1 MAPDQI
7 ADRTLNLR
15 YLILRYIVVMV
26 LTGLFL
32 AVVDFALHYFWQ
44 FQGGAGVGIVGAIVP
59 AMDAGQVFARRMGR
73 VPAKGEAWRLS
84 AILMA
89 VNVAFSGVIVL
100 ALVIGTGIAGQ
111 LGDVM
116 NVIFTPVGL
125 GLLVFMLVIYLFATR
140 FFLGSGAK
148 NEIKRQTR
156 IAKKQE

>member
-7 ADRTLNLR
+7 DGRTLNLQ

-44 FQGGAGVGIVGAIVP
+44 FQGGAGVGIVAAIVP
-59 AMDAGQVFARRMGR
+59 AMDAGHVYARRMRR

-84 AILMA
+84 AILLA
-89 VNVAFSGVIVL
+89 VNMVFSGIIVL
-100 ALVIGTGIAGQ
+100 ALAIGTGIAGQ

-116 NVIFTPVGL
+116 NAIMTPLGL
-125 GLLVFMLVIYLFATR
+125 GLLGFFLVIYLLATR

-148 NEIKRQTR
+148 NEIKRQMR
-156 IAKKQE
+156 IARKQE